1 MGMFEETKNP
11 RLFSHRGF
19 TPVAPEN
26 SLASFTAAGRLGYWG
41 IETDIRKS
49 KDGVLVCCHDAM
61 LTRMFGVP
69 LKVEETDWAEL
80 RRQTFQKGN
89 GLDKWPLELLRIPT
103 FDEYL
108 DICQRFHC
116 VPFLETKG
124 EVVADVIKRLE
135 ERKIINET
143 VFSSII
149 IDHIREARRLNKE
162 IFIHHIFSTPELME
176 ELAELGNSS
185 LSYNYPNPW
194 DAPVEL
200 LEETHRRGV
209 RYCLRAGDKLPN
221 IKKMVE
227 LKVDYI
233 PTNCIAP
240 WY

>member
-1 MGMFEETKNP
+1 M
-11 RLFSHRGF
+11 
-19 TPVAPEN
+19 
-26 SLASFTAAGRLGYWG
+26 
-41 IETDIRKS
+41 
-49 KDGVLVCCHDAM
+49 
-61 LTRMFGVP
+61 
-69 LKVEETDWAEL
+69 
-80 RRQTFQKGN
+80 
-89 GLDKWPLELLRIPT
+89 
-103 FDEYL
+103 
-108 DICQRFHC
+108 
-116 VPFLETKG
+116 
-124 EVVADVIKRLE
+124 
-135 ERKIINET
+135 
-143 VFSSII
+143 
-149 IDHIREARRLNKE
+149 LNKE
-162 IFIHHIFSTPELME
+162 NKHRCSKVIDIYPREHQLVILME

>member
-1 MGMFEETKNP
+1 MNMFEETKNP

-49 KDGVLVCCHDAM
+49 KDGVLVCCHDTM

-135 ERKIINET
+135 ERKMINET

-149 IDHIREARRLNKE
+149 ILPQPGNAHMFRDFPNNAFIVRSGIGFREA
-162 IFIHHIFSTPELME
+162 IIT
-176 ELAELGNSS
+176 
-185 LSYNYPNPW
+185 
-194 DAPVEL
+194 
-200 LEETHRRGV
+200 
-209 RYCLRAGDKLPN
+209 
-221 IKKMVE
+221 
-227 LKVDYI
+227 
-233 PTNCIAP
+233 
-240 WY
+240 

>member
-1 MGMFEETKNP
+1 MGMFDETKNP

-41 IETDIRKS
+41 IETDIRKT
-49 KDGVLVCCHDAM
+49 KDGVLVCCHDAS
-61 LTRMFGVP
+61 LARMFSVP

-108 DICQRFHC
+108 DICQRFHS

-135 ERKIINET
+135 ERKMIGET

-185 LSYNYPNPW
+185 LSYNYP
-194 DAPVEL
+194 
-200 LEETHRRGV
+200 
-209 RYCLRAGDKLPN
+209 
-221 IKKMVE
+221 
-227 LKVDYI
+227 
-233 PTNCIAP
+233 
-240 WY
+240 

>member
-1 MGMFEETKNP
+1 MGGT
-11 RLFSHRGF
+11 
-19 TPVAPEN
+19 AP
-26 SLASFTAAGRLGYWG
+26 
-41 IETDIRKS
+41 TDIPER
-49 KDGVLVCCHDAM
+49 
-61 LTRMFGVP
+61 
-69 LKVEETDWAEL
+69 
-80 RRQTFQKGN
+80 N

-108 DICQRFHC
+108 DICQRFHS

-135 ERKIINET
+135 ERKMIGET

-200 LEETHRRGV
+200 LEETHKRGV

-221 IKKMVE
+221 INKMVE